1 MIRMRR
7 GQRKTKAAAGVQT
20 RRRLRLIRCP
30 GGVSPRPVK
39 KKLAVARQ
47 LALSLMWLF
56 ARWIED
62 ALNMAV
68 QRSHDADARERRRAA
83 ARRHEDQSLHC
94 RLPLRRRV
102 LGFRKLGDVVARI
115 LQGD

>member
-20 RRRLRLIRCP
+20 RRRLRLIRGP

-39 KKLAVARQ
+39 KKLAVAGQ
-47 LALSLMWLF
+47 LALSPMCLF

-68 QRSHDADARERRRAA
+68 QRSHDANARKHSGAA
-83 ARRHEDQSLHC
+83 AGRHQDQRLHC
-94 RLPLRRRV
+94 RLPFRRRV
-102 LGFRKLGDVVARI
+102 FGLRKFCNSP
-115 LQGD
+115 